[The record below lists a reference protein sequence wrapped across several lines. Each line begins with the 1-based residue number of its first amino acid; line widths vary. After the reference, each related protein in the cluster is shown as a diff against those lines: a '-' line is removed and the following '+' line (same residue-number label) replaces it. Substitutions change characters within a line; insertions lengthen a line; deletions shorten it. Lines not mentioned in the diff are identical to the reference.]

1 MIPLPSYQ
9 DALKALCGN
18 PNFDALATEL
28 VNRRETAIRELGSY
42 ESETALKKA
51 AAEIAA
57 WTDLLDEWG
66 VPVGEA
72 RS

>member
-1 MIPLPSYQ
+1 MIPLPSYK
-9 DALKALCGN
+9 DALDALRSN
-18 PNFDALATEL
+18 PNFDALVTEI
-28 VNRRETAIRELGSY
+28 VSRRETAIGGLGNY
-42 ESETALKKA
+42 ESEVALKKT
-51 AAEIAA
+51 AAEITV